1 MLFSDPLGYFITF
14 TVRNSWL
21 RGDERGSYCKGGEF
35 IPPSPDWVRMDL
47 SNVKEPPLL
56 LSPEQ
61 RKIVAAAIQEVCEFR
76 GWTLYEQNVR
86 TNHVH
91 VVIAAKEVKP
101 EKIMNDIKA
110 RATLRLREAGLLQK
124 DLKPWTRHGSTV
136 YLFTEQALAGACR
149 YVREDQ

>member
-1 MLFSDPLGYFITF
+1 MLYSDPLAYFITF

-21 RGDERGSYCKGGEF
+21 HGDERGSYRKGGEF
-35 IPPSPDWVRMDL
+35 IPPSPDWVRMNL
-47 SNVKEPPLL
+47 PNANESPLL

-61 RKIVAAAIQEVCEFR
+61 RTVIATAIDEVCMFR

-91 VVIAAKEVKP
+91 IVVAAKDVKP

-110 RATLRLREAGLLQK
+110 RATRRLRETGLFADDKKL
-124 DLKPWTRHGSTV
+124 WTEHGSTK
-136 YLFTEQALAGACR
+136 YLFTEEALTEACR

>member
-1 MLFSDPLGYFITF
+1 MYNTPLGYFITF

-21 RGDERGSYCKGGEF
+21 HGDERGSYRRGGEF
-35 IPPSPDWVRMDL
+35 IPPSPDWIRMDL

-61 RKIVAAAIQEVCEFR
+61 RSVVAAAIEEICEFR
-76 GWTLYEQNVR
+76 GWMLYEQNVR

-91 VVIAAKEVKP
+91 IVVAAKDVKP
-101 EKIMNDIKA
+101 EKVMKDIKA

-124 DLKPWTRHGSTV
+124 DLKPWTEHGSTL
-136 YLFTEQALAGACR
+136 YLFTEQALTGACQ
-149 YVREDQ
+149 YVREGQ

>member
-21 RGDERGSYCKGGEF
+21 HGDERGSYRKGGEF
-35 IPPSPDWVRMDL
+35 IPPSPDWIRMDL

-61 RKIVAAAIQEVCEFR
+61 RTIVAATIEEVCAFR
-76 GWTLYEQNVR
+76 GWILYEQNVR

-91 VVIAAKEVKP
+91 FVVAAKNVKP
-101 EKIMNDIKA
+101 EKVMCDIKA
-110 RATLRLREAGLLQK
+110 MATRQLREMGLFPK
-124 DLKPWTRHGSTV
+124 DKKPWTKHGSTI
-136 YLFTEQALAGACR
+136 YLFTEQALADAR
-149 YVREDQ
+149 QYVREGQ